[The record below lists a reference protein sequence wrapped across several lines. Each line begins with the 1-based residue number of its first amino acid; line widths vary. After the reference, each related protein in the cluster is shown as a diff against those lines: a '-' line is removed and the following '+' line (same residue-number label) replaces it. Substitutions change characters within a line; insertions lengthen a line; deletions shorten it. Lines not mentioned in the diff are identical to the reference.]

1 LTPSDQVLLTAVSRG
16 DKAAFQ
22 QLYERFSARVY
33 STALSYAQQE
43 QEAEEI
49 VQDVFVNIFRKAH
62 QFQGKSAVSTWIYR
76 IAVNASLNH
85 IQSKKRHFLLR
96 AFESTEQS
104 TKHPIHQQESFYHP
118 GIALENKE
126 NAQLLYGVI
135 QQLPKRQKTA
145 FILSF
150 IEELPR
156 QEVADIMETSLKSI
170 ESLLQRSK
178 KNLRRQLKNRYPNRG
193 KRKK

>member
-1 LTPSDQVLLTAVSRG
+1 MLPSSKDLLTAISQG
-16 DKAAFQ
+16 DKVAFQ
-22 QLYERFSARVY
+22 QLYERFSAKVY

-85 IQSKKRHFLLR
+85 IQAKKRRF
-96 AFESTEQS
+96 AFIPLDQAPEQ
-104 TKHPIHQQESFYHP
+104 QGFYHP
-118 GIALENKE
+118 GISLENKE
-126 NAQLLYGVI
+126 NAQLLYTAI
-135 QQLPKRQKTA
+135 QVLPDRQKTA

-156 QEVADIMETSLKSI
+156 QEVADIMQTSLKGV
-170 ESLLQRSK
+170 ESLLQRGK
-178 KNLRRQLKNRYPNRG
+178 KNLRDQLKKWYPNRG
-193 KRKK
+193 KSKK